1 MDHGQDNAGHRDD
14 GHPADPVPIRA
25 RVLVVSARPSLKRK
39 IESMFGPE
47 VESLRFARGGAA
59 ADRMLDDAACDLIII
74 DRALPGE
81 DGLDVLE
88 RAAEARPGLSG
99 VVIIDSPSAD
109 DAVRAMRAGACD
121 LISPRTR
128 SGEVRRRIEAAARKA
143 ERSRSRE
150 ERVGRLRRL
159 CHTLK
164 DAREQVSGQVGE
176 LCNDLV
182 EAYRDMSDQLTDT
195 RMTGEL
201 ETLLGQELEIEG
213 LLRTMLEY
221 TLAKLGPTNAAVF
234 LPSSGGEFSLGAY
247 VNHDVPK
254 DHAEL
259 MLDHLADSLA
269 PVFEER
275 PGVHELSGHTEIAAW
290 LGADAHWL
298 EDRGTLVY
306 SCCADD
312 ECLAVLTL
320 FRDQGRAFAE
330 QDVRTVSII
339 GGLFCDQLERVIR
352 VHHRHLPKDSWGVFD
367 PPTRDDT
374 DDFGFEDYG
383 NAA

>member
-1 MDHGQDNAGHRDD
+1 MEQGSHNMGHHAGGGAGD
-14 GHPADPVPIRA
+14 ALIRV

-39 IESMFGPE
+39 IESMFAGT
-47 VESLRFARGGAA
+47 VESLRFARGGSAAQRMLAA
-59 ADRMLDDAACDLIII
+59 AECDLVIV

-81 DGLDVLE
+81 DGLSVLE
-88 RAAEARPGLSG
+88 KASSALPGLSG
-99 VVIIDSPSAD
+99 VVIVDAPSAD
-109 DAVRAMRAGACD
+109 DAVRAMQAGACD
-121 LISPRTR
+121 LISPKTKA
-128 SGEVRRRIEAAARKA
+128 GEVRQRITAAARKA
-143 ERSRSRE
+143 ERTRTRD
-150 ERVGRLRRL
+150 ERIGRLRKL
-159 CHTLK
+159 CHTLQ
-164 DAREQVSGQVGE
+164 DARAQVSNQVGD

-201 ETLLGQELEIEG
+201 EMLLGQELEIEG

-234 LPSSGGEFSLGAY
+234 LPASGGEFSLGAY

-269 PVFEER
+269 PAFEDR
-275 PGVHELSGHTEIAAW
+275 PGVHTLTGTHEMDAW
-290 LGADAHWL
+290 LGADAHWM
-298 EDRGTLVY
+298 EDRAALVY
-306 SCCADD
+306 SCRADE
-312 ECLAVLTL
+312 ECLGVMTL
-320 FRDQGRAFAE
+320 FRDGGRSFSE
-330 QDVRTVSII
+330 QDVRIVSII

-367 PPTRDDT
+367 PPTREDT
-374 DDFGFEDYG
+374 DEFGFEDYG

>member
-1 MDHGQDNAGHRDD
+1 MDHGHDHSENVGPHAGDQ
-14 GHPADPVPIRA
+14 GPIRA
-25 RVLVVSARPSLKRK
+25 RLLVVTARPSLKRR
-39 IESMFGPE
+39 IESMFGGL
-47 VESLRFARGGAA
+47 VESLRFARGGAKA
-59 ADRMLDDAACDLIII
+59 ERMLADAPCDLLIV
-74 DRALPGE
+74 DRTLPGG

-88 RAAEARPGLSG
+88 RAAAAVPGISG
-99 VVIIDSPSAD
+99 VVIVDSPSAD

-128 SGEVRRRIEAAARKA
+128 SGEVRRRIETAARKA
-143 ERSRSRE
+143 ERTRTRE
-150 ERVGRLRRL
+150 ERIGRLRKL

-164 DAREQVSGQVGE
+164 DARAQVSGQVGE

-182 EAYRDMSDQLTDT
+182 DAYRDMSDQLTDT

-221 TLAKLGPTNAAVF
+221 ALAKLGPTNAAVF

-254 DHAEL
+254 EHAEL

-269 PVFEER
+269 AGFEDR
-275 PGVHELSGHTEIAAW
+275 PGVHTLEGPDEMDAW
-290 LGADAHWL
+290 LGADAHWM
-298 EDRGTLVY
+298 DNRTALVF
-306 SCCADD
+306 CCRADD
-312 ECLAVLTL
+312 ECLGVMTL
-320 FRDQGRAFAE
+320 FRDHGRAFSE

-339 GGLFCDQLERVIR
+339 GGLFRDQLERVIR
-352 VHHRHLPKDSWGVFD
+352 VHHRHIPKDSWGVFD
-367 PPTRDDT
+367 PPSREDT

>member
-1 MDHGQDNAGHRDD
+1 MDHGSHSTDNDA
-14 GHPADPVPIRA
+14 GHPADAHLIRA

-39 IESMFGPE
+39 IESMFGLE
-47 VESLRFARGGAA
+47 VESLRFARGGIV
-59 ADRMLDDAACDLIII
+59 ADQMLDDEPCDLVII

-88 RAAEARPGLSG
+88 RASAAQPGLSG

-109 DAVRAMRAGACD
+109 DAVRAMQAGACD
-121 LISPRTR
+121 LISPRTKA
-128 SGEVRRRIEAAARKA
+128 GEVRQRIEAAARKA
-143 ERSRSRE
+143 ERTRTRD
-150 ERVGRLRRL
+150 ERIGRLRKL

-182 EAYRDMSDQLTDT
+182 DAYRDMSDQLTDT

-201 ETLLGQELEIEG
+201 EMLLGQELEIEG
-213 LLRTMLEY
+213 LLRAMLEY

-269 PVFEER
+269 PTFEER
-275 PGVHELSGHTEIAAW
+275 PGVHELSGNAEINAW
-290 LGADAHWL
+290 LGADAHWM
-298 EDRGTLVY
+298 EDRSALVY
-306 SCCADD
+306 SCRADD

-320 FRDQGRAFAE
+320 FRDEGRAFSE
-330 QDVRTVSII
+330 QDVRFVSII
-339 GGLFCDQLERVIR
+339 GGLFCDQIERVIR

-367 PPTRDDT
+367 PPTRDET